1 MNKACIK
8 TTEGTFYI
16 EKGSQKYKVKPL
28 KSGLY
33 KVINITYNSH
43 TNGIN
48 YTLKELEAFFSKYN
62 FSK

>member
-1 MNKACIK
+1 MDKAYIK
-8 TTEGTFYI
+8 LTEETFYI
-16 EKGSQKYKVKPL
+16 EKGSQKYKVQPL

-33 KVINITYNSH
+33 KVINITYNSN